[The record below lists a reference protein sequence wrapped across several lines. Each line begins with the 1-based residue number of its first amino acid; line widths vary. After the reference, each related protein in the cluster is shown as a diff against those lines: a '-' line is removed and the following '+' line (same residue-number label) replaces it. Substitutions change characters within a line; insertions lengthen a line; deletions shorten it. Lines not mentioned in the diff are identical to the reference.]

1 LWPGAFRGF
10 NSSLL
15 VIGTDAI
22 IDETM
27 LSVNGTASVTHCWT
41 VAKMPAARPTVA
53 PAAVDGLGSKK
64 SSAKPPMYGFMLLD
78 AGRGK
83 DALVA
88 FEAVTKKEPNRFLA
102 LYGAGKAAEASKQ
115 PAQAKE
121 YYTQIVEICKDV
133 TPDRPELVYAKK
145 IAR

>member
-1 LWPGAFRGF
+1 VRFAGELEPRQPAARAAPITI
-10 NSSLL
+10 NSSRL

-27 LSVNGTASVTHCWT
+27 LSVNGSASVTHCWT

-88 FEAVTKKEPNRFLA
+88 FETIS
-102 LYGAGKAAEASKQ
+102 AASATADNLREA
-115 PAQAKE
+115 
-121 YYTQIVEICKDV
+121 C
-133 TPDRPELVYAKK
+133 RP
-145 IAR
+145 